1 MAGYLLTEEAVVG
14 LDSTTVAVVA
24 RVVVG
29 LVGLEHWTVSWEA
42 LVVPVGVGRLDNTK
56 NVREVVE
63 QIYFGS
69 SDRNWIHE

>member
-1 MAGYLLTEEAVVG
+1 VDWVDLA
-14 LDSTTVAVVA
+14 
-24 RVVVG
+24 
-29 LVGLEHWTVSWEA
+29 VGLEHWTVGWEA

-63 QIYFGS
+63 QICFGS